1 MDEFTQL
8 KKEKIYKTLSN
19 LGEDISLTEWSD
31 TQWYELRGYSTE
43 EARQMVFEKYRA
55 KLLNDDE
62 ITQHIVGYR
71 EAYIAFDEDEEF
83 DEEKYNVSYINNLA
97 TTFSAICEF
106 SIVNGKLVDPK
117 GKFRQII
124 DTFTAYEIVQG
135 LVRERAYKESQL
147 RRYETLNGQIETK
160 AERFGRE
167 VSQYGFLDLPKVAC
181 LTEKSQAKLI
191 QKIAGQKVPYAV
203 AMFDYIEFIKHL
215 QDNYFKTKDQLYRMI
230 SKLLCSDI
238 DGRVVKGNIASLS
251 GYSGENKKRYTAYQH
266 TETVKNDYEAL
277 K

>member
-1 MDEFTQL
+1 M
-8 KKEKIYKTLSN
+8 
-19 LGEDISLTEWSD
+19 
-31 TQWYELRGYSTE
+31 
-43 EARQMVFEKYRA
+43 
-55 KLLNDDE
+55 
-62 ITQHIVGYR
+62 
-71 EAYIAFDEDEEF
+71 
-83 DEEKYNVSYINNLA
+83 
-97 TTFSAICEF
+97 
-106 SIVNGKLVDPK
+106 
-117 GKFRQII
+117 
-124 DTFTAYEIVQG
+124 
-135 LVRERAYKESQL
+135 
-147 RRYETLNGQIETK
+147 NGQIETK

-191 QKIAGQKVPYAV
+191 EKIAGQKVPYAV